1 MMESRLFQ
9 SSRSYGALE
18 STTSQQNDQQGNDI
32 FLIVRGPIYSFSTFI
47 VLVFYMFYRFL
58 KTILHY
64 FCVLFAVE
72 TVRPDVRFTIGGSLK
87 PNFTYTIG
95 DVLNLT
101 LSFFIIF
108 LFVLSILYKR
118 R

>member
-32 FLIVRGPIYSFSTFI
+32 FLIVRGPIYMYSFSTFI

-58 KTILHY
+58 KTI
-64 FCVLFAVE
+64 
-72 TVRPDVRFTIGGSLK
+72 
-87 PNFTYTIG
+87 YTIS
-95 DVLNLT
+95 VFYLQ
-101 LSFFIIF
+101 
-108 LFVLSILYKR
+108 
-118 R
+118 

>member
-1 MMESRLFQ
+1 MIESRLFQ

-58 KTILHY
+58 KPI
-64 FCVLFAVE
+64 
-72 TVRPDVRFTIGGSLK
+72 
-87 PNFTYTIG
+87 YTIS
-95 DVLNLT
+95 VFYLQ
-101 LSFFIIF
+101 
-108 LFVLSILYKR
+108 
-118 R
+118 